1 MPAFQ
6 LDVKEPFFLG
16 NSVRGYS
23 CTNKSILTK
32 KKHLHKNVFIWLLF
46 CVVKIYILYYYF
58 NFNDQNLIFM
68 HYVK

>member
-32 KKHLHKNVFIWLLF
+32 KKTFAQERVYLVT
-46 CVVKIYILYYYF
+46 ILCG
-58 NFNDQNLIFM
+58 
-68 HYVK
+68 